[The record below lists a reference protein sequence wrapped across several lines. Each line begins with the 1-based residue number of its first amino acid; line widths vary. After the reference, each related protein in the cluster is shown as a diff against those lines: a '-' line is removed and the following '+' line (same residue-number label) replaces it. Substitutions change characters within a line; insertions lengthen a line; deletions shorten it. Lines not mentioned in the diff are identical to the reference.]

1 MTSADRHVPLLLHV
15 FPTFSAA
22 GSQTRTIALMNA
34 FGPEF
39 RHAVLALDGVTSA
52 AARIAPS
59 VDVRLVAPP
68 PKAGTPK
75 TVIRLERLFR
85 RERPDLVLT
94 YNFGAVDAVL
104 AAKLA
109 GLPCIHH
116 EDGFNPDEAAR
127 LKPRR
132 VWLRWFALAGIHAV
146 VVISEKLER
155 IALER
160 YRLPRDVV
168 RFVPNGIDLERF
180 APGERNT
187 ALRRELGV
195 PDEALL
201 VGAVGQLRP
210 EKHVARLLDAV
221 ALAARDADVRLL
233 VLGDGVQRAELEA
246 KAKAPE
252 LAGRVH
258 FAGYHADPRAHY
270 RALDV
275 FAISSDTE
283 QQPLALLEALACR
296 LPAVSTDVGDVRSM
310 VSEANRAHV
319 HPLGPDVTAR
329 LAASLVALARDRG
342 LARSLGAANRA
353 HVEAHFDARTMRA
366 AYRTLYAAALGA
378 RAQR

>member
-1 MTSADRHVPLLLHV
+1 MSASRPSTPLLLHV

-34 FGPEF
+34 FGREF

-52 AARIAPS
+52 GARIAPDI
-59 VDVRLVAPP
+59 DVRWVAPP
-68 PKAGTPK
+68 PKAGTPM
-75 TVIRLERLFR
+75 TVLRLERILR
-85 RERPDLVLT
+85 RVRPDLVLT
-94 YNFGAVDAVL
+94 YNFGSVDAVL

-109 GLPCIHH
+109 SLPCIHH
-116 EDGFNPDEAAR
+116 EDGFNPDEAR
-127 LKPRR
+127 TLKARR

-160 YRLPRDVV
+160 YRLPRDLV

-180 APGERNT
+180 AVGDRNVS
-187 ALRRELGV
+187 LRRELGV

-201 VGAVGQLRP
+201 VGAVGQLRA
-210 EKHVARLLDAV
+210 EKNLARLLDAV
-221 ALAARDADVRLL
+221 ASAARDADVRLL
-233 VLGDGVQRAELEA
+233 VLGDGAQRAELEA
-246 KAKAPE
+246 KARSQE

-283 QQPLALLEALACR
+283 QQPLALLEALACG

-310 VSEANRAHV
+310 VSEPNRAHV
-319 HPLGPDVTAR
+319 HPLDANVTAR

-342 LARSLGAANRA
+342 VARALGAANRA

-366 AYRTLYAAALGA
+366 TYRELYCGALGA
-378 RAQR
+378 RLPR